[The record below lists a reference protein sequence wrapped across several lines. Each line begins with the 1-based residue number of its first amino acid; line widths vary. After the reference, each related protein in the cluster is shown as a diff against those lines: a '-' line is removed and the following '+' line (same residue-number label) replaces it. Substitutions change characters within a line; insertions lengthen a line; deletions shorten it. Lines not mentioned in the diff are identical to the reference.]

1 MRRRTPD
8 ATAWCS
14 RPTRSRP
21 DRSRQGNRANRRK
34 ARGFAPGPHQ
44 GALPLGSPPRAMPLE
59 PSTLVRRWEGGR
71 CRRRH
76 TGDRRCDG
84 GGTGP
89 PPISEPKRMDCK
101 GIAFTGGRGGKAP
114 WRVSGRSPD
123 LPFVCPTALSIGP
136 RPVSRPRTA
145 SRVAAVQA
153 LFQSEQSGDNPESV
167 IDQFVRHR
175 LGAVSDAGGFE
186 DGRAPHAEVKLFMRI
201 VRAAVLSQER
211 IDGLIVESLPADWP
225 IARIDPVL
233 RALLR
238 AGGAELAMLDGPPTR
253 VVINEYLDVAHGFF
267 TGDEPGL
274 ANAVLDR
281 LARALRP
288 AEFAE

>member
-1 MRRRTPD
+1 MVG
-8 ATAWCS
+8 S
-14 RPTRSRP
+14 R
-21 DRSRQGNRANRRK
+21 GE
-34 ARGFAPGPHQ
+34 APG
-44 GALPLGSPPRAMPLE
+44 
-59 PSTLVRRWEGGR
+59 
-71 CRRRH
+71 
-76 TGDRRCDG
+76 
-84 GGTGP
+84 
-89 PPISEPKRMDCK
+89 
-101 GIAFTGGRGGKAP
+101 
-114 WRVSGRSPD
+114 
-123 LPFVCPTALSIGP
+123 LPFVRPAALSIRP

-175 LGAVSDAGGFE
+175 LGVVSDAGGFE

-238 AGGAELAMLDGPPTR
+238 AGGAELAMPDGPPTR

-288 AEFAE
+288 AEFAV